1 MNTDNKQTR
10 ENRIL
15 VIRFS
20 LVFVLLSAVAA
31 GLACARDA
39 SAQSGKLPEFEVATI
54 KPNTKGGMMGLYTYP
69 GGRIFCG
76 FCSVQLMIVYAF
88 DVREL
93 QAVGGPKWMSSEA
106 YDVAAVPPE
115 DSPARSLKP
124 GSISTPPSSEQRL
137 MLQSL
142 LMDRFGLK
150 YHRETREGPVY
161 WMVRTKKRF
170 AATLAKDK
178 DGVPFMTVATYHDGV
193 GNGEMMG
200 ESTTMAYMARRLSD
214 LLKLPVIDKTGV
226 EGAFD
231 FDVPAPEPAN
241 ADPMNA
247 TLEGIKQLG
256 LKLESRKGPVEYVV
270 IDEVAKPTEN

>member
-1 MNTDNKQTR
+1 
-10 ENRIL
+10 
-15 VIRFS
+15 
-20 LVFVLLSAVAA
+20 
-31 GLACARDA
+31 
-39 SAQSGKLPEFEVATI
+39 
-54 KPNTKGGMMGLYTYP
+54 
-69 GGRIFCG
+69 
-76 FCSVQLMIVYAF
+76 
-88 DVREL
+88 
-93 QAVGGPKWMSSEA
+93 
-106 YDVAAVPPE
+106 
-115 DSPARSLKP
+115 
-124 GSISTPPSSEQRL
+124 